1 MTQIQYAYSTKPTR
15 NPFRYLLAVW
25 RVMRDTSATE
35 EAAIVEMGF
44 ARSKLGRRFA
54 RWDDVLETLRQ
65 NPQMAAALR
74 ARKAVD
80 PIDLDRLEHMPE
92 GSLGRVFERH
102 CRARGLNPNLGYIAP
117 ENEVDWLLHQL
128 SQTHDI
134 WHVVTGWGNDELG
147 EIGLGAFYLGQL
159 RAPAFFGFL
168 LGLLSLSTVLRR
180 RSFEDFIESVTA
192 GYNQGKQAQPLLG
205 ADWSALWGMPLTD
218 VRRRF
223 GLEQTSVAG
232 EGILAAA

>member
-1 MTQIQYAYSTKPTR
+1 MTEIQYAYSTRPTR

-25 RVMRDTSATE
+25 RVMRDTSATD
-35 EAAIVEMGF
+35 EAAIVEIGF

-54 RWDDVLETLRQ
+54 RWDDVLETLRR

-80 PIDLDRLEHMPE
+80 PIDLERLEQTPE
-92 GSLGRVFERH
+92 GSLGRVFARH

-117 ENEVDWLLHQL
+117 ENDVDWLLHQL
-128 SQTHDI
+128 FQTHDI
-134 WHVVTGWGNDELG
+134 WHVVTGWGNDETG

-168 LGLLSLSTVLRR
+168 LGLLTLSTVFRR
-180 RSFEDFIESVTA
+180 RSFEDFIEAVVT
-192 GYNQGKQAQPLLG
+192 GYGQGKQAQPLLG
-205 ADWSALWGMPLTD
+205 GDWATLWEVPLTD

-223 GLEQTSVAG
+223 GLEQATLRG

>member
-1 MTQIQYAYSTKPTR
+1 MSDIHYAYSTEPTR
-15 NPFRYLLAVW
+15 NPFRYALAVW
-25 RVMRDTSATE
+25 RVMRDTSATK

-54 RWDDVLETLRQ
+54 RWDDVLDTLRR

-74 ARKAVD
+74 ARKPVE
-80 PIDLDRLEHMPE
+80 PIDLERLEAKPE
-92 GSLGRVFERH
+92 GSLGRVFARH

-117 ENEVDWLLHQL
+117 ENDIDWLLHQL

-134 WHVVTGWGNDELG
+134 WHVVTGWGNDETG

-159 RAPAFFGFL
+159 RAPPFFGFL
-168 LGLLSLSTVLRR
+168 LGLLSISTIIRR
-180 RSFEDFIESVTA
+180 LSFETFIEAVVT
-192 GYNQGKQAQPLLG
+192 GYGQGKQAQPLLG
-205 ADWSALWGMPLTD
+205 ADWDVLWELPLNE
-218 VRRRF
+218 VRQRF
-223 GLEQTSVAG
+223 GLERISVTG